1 MRVMSHDHVHH
12 SHTAPAAPTA
22 MLLPEKSCGDCCGVP
37 SPAAAAVPVVSAGLR
52 YRVTAMDCASE
63 ESEIRR
69 ALEGVAGIRGLG
81 FRLGE
86 RSLRIDAADDV
97 AHTAV
102 AAIRRIG
109 YEIQPW
115 PESGPVTTAANGAVA
130 PEDLTHARGTGL
142 ARLLAALALATGA
155 ELLSFLAP
163 DTLAFKL
170 IGLAVAGAAIGLAGF
185 DVFKKGLTAL
195 LHGRLNINALM
206 SVAVTGAFVIGQW
219 PEAAMVMA
227 LYAIAELIEARAVDR
242 ARNAIGGLLAL
253 APEAAAVRQAR
264 WQLGNGARWF
274 GSARRHRA
282 GPPRR
287 APGDGWCRRRRRLCH
302 RPGAGHRRE
311 HPGRQGGRRPGLRRH
326 HQRDRHFVESGSPP
340 RHPIPRWHASSMPSN
355 RHRAAARPRSA
366 SSTVSQRSTRR
377 RSSCWRS
384 RWPCWAA
391 GCSAWPWLTALYKA
405 LVLLVIACPCA
416 LVISTP
422 VTVVSGLAAAAR
434 RGILIKGGVLPGRG
448 AQAQG
453 HRARQDRHHHR
464 RQAQSRRLVRAEP
477 GHRPRE
483 GRTHCRSAGRPLRP
497 SGLQGHR
504 CRLDARTASRPGT
517 STPWPDAAS
526 RPTSTARSTCS
537 ATIA

>member
-52 YRVTAMDCASE
+52 YRVPAMDCASE

-206 SVAVTGAFVIGQW
+206 SVAVAGAFVIGQW

-253 APEAAAVRQAR
+253 APEAASVRQ
-264 WQLGNGARWF
+264 
-274 GSARRHRA
+274 
-282 GPPRR
+282 
-287 APGDGWCRRRRRLCH
+287 GDGSWATVPVGSVPLDAIVRV
-302 RPGAGHRRE
+302 RPGERLAMDGVVVEGASAIDQAPVTGESIPVDKAVGDPVFAGTINATGTLSSPGHRRGIQF
-311 HPGRQGGRRPGLRRH
+311 HPRTHHPCRRTGAGQPRAHAALRRPFRSDLHAGGLRA
-326 HQRDRHFVESGSPP
+326 G
-340 RHPIPRWHASSMPSN
+340 
-355 RHRAAARPRSA
+355 AR
-366 SSTVSQRSTRR
+366 
-377 RSSCWRS
+377 
-384 RWPCWAA
+384 
-391 GCSAWPWLTALYKA
+391 G
-405 LVLLVIACPCA
+405 
-416 LVISTP
+416 
-422 VTVVSGLAAAAR
+422 GLAAAPGCS
-434 RGILIKGGVLPGRG
+434 RGPG
-448 AQAQG
+448 
-453 HRARQDRHHHR
+453 
-464 RQAQSRRLVRAEP
+464 
-477 GHRPRE
+477 
-483 GRTHCRSAGRPLRP
+483 
-497 SGLQGHR
+497 
-504 CRLDARTASRPGT
+504 
-517 STPWPDAAS
+517 
-526 RPTSTARSTCS
+526 
-537 ATIA
+537 